1 MEFADHTDS
10 SGAEATERALR
21 DDPGVTAIV
30 YTTDLLAVAGMA
42 RAREIGRPVP
52 QTLSITGFDDSPLA
66 APAGLTSAWVDY
78 QQLGRGAAEH
88 LMALIRG
95 EPPPAFSPV
104 RSS

>member
-1 MEFADHTDS
+1 V
-10 SGAEATERALR
+10 
-21 DDPGVTAIV
+21 PGRVEGV
-30 YTTDLLAVAGMA
+30 SRSDLLAVAGMA
-42 RAREIGRPVP
+42 RARDIGRPVP

-104 RSS
+104 PVELRVRASTAPPLAKPRRSR